1 MAHYTLSTPV
11 SETDIRKLRINDTVT
26 LQNTLFGIRDA
37 TQIQMFDHDRKTRF
51 DLKAAAPESVA
62 SLILSSC
69 PGSIQHIE
77 VYLVMKVNSR
87 RYQILGS

>member
-1 MAHYTLSTPV
+1 MASTIF
-11 SETDIRKLRINDTVT
+11 SALYFLTAR
-26 LQNTLFGIRDA
+26 F
-37 TQIQMFDHDRKTRF
+37 KTRF

-62 SLILSSC
+62 ALILSSC

-87 RYQILGS
+87 RYQIPGS